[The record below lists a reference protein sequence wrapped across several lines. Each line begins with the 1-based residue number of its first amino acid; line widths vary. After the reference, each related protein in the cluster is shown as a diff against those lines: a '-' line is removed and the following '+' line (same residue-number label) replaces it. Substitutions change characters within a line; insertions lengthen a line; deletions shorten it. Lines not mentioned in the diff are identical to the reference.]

1 MGPVSRGAFFC
12 VLADIHRIPIS
23 RSTWRPGARSAGPRC
38 RGDGGATATN
48 MEKNT
53 KELGSTEDLWLIYG

>member
-1 MGPVSRGAFFC
+1 MGPVHPGMGV
-12 VLADIHRIPIS
+12 VLADLHRIPIS

-38 RGDGGATATN
+38 RGNGDATAN

-53 KELGSTEDLWLIYG
+53 KELGSTGDLWLIYS